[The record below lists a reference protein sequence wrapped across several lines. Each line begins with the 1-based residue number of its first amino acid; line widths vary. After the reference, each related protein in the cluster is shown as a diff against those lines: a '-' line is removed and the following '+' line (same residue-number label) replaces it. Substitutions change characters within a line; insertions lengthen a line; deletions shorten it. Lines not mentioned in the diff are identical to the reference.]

1 MYYFIVF
8 IYGIIIGSFLNVCI
22 YRIPLKQDIVYTS
35 SHCMN
40 CGTKVK
46 WYDLIPVV
54 SYLVLAGKCRTCK
67 TKLSKQYP
75 LIELLNGAA
84 YLGIF
89 HYLGL
94 SYEAGMMCV
103 LFSVL
108 LVITLIDIR
117 YKIIPNSILI
127 FLMIIGIVYVVLV
140 DQKFISSIIGF
151 FAVSLILLIIAVI
164 SNGQMGGGDIKLMAV
179 CGFII
184 GWQKILVALLIGS
197 VFGSIIGVIL
207 IILKINK
214 KKQQIPFGP
223 YLSAGV
229 FVAALFGTELIQW
242 YLNLVF

>member
-1 MYYFIVF
+1 MILMFSIV
-8 IYGIIIGSFLNVCI
+8 YGIIIGSFLNVCI

-127 FLMIIGIVYVVLV
+127 FLMIVGIVYVVLV

-151 FAVSLILLIIAVI
+151 FAVSLILFLIAVI

-197 VFGSIIGVIL
+197 VFGSIIGITLIL
-207 IILKINK
+207 LKINK

-223 YLSAGV
+223 YLSTGV